1 MLSVLAWS
9 GIDSIVFPSLITHLI
24 SYVYTRLETRACVF
38 LGSRVAMSHGS
49 HPVTFKQIGFIA
61 VRERE
66 IKKGKEKEK
75 GEIER

>member
-1 MLSVLAWS
+1 MEWYRLYSVP
-9 GIDSIVFPSLITHLI
+9 FPNNPFNFIC
-24 SYVYTRLETRACVF
+24 VYSPRNTSVCVF
-38 LGSRVAMSHGS
+38 GFTSRHESWITPIA
-49 HPVTFKQIGFIA
+49 FKQIGFIA